1 MNPQFSLRS
10 LQKFCPFDG
19 HPLNDEKFCVQCQKK
34 LNIQIGLPRKP
45 RNLFEKMP
53 DGIEDNYVDELF
65 LQGMPHK
72 NSFPDL
78 HYPVMIKNT
87 VEIVHIVNSVFLQI
101 GLFYVMLNSE
111 KGSKIENVFF
121 GLTVVIS
128 FFAYIVYRYFMM
140 EPPTSTTLLY
150 RIWQIMVSSAKI
162 IFSKEF
168 FDDSKTILFLTMI
181 LVMLTPVLGNLTA
194 TVADNTITL
203 LYSGKYFQLTELL
216 VMVFIHLIQYDF
228 QMIIDK
234 PEDRKSNESKALTE
248 APLKKKLAD

>member
-1 MNPQFSLRS
+1 
-10 LQKFCPFDG
+10 
-19 HPLNDEKFCVQCQKK
+19 
-34 LNIQIGLPRKP
+34 
-45 RNLFEKMP
+45 
-53 DGIEDNYVDELF
+53 
-65 LQGMPHK
+65 
-72 NSFPDL
+72 
-78 HYPVMIKNT
+78 
-87 VEIVHIVNSVFLQI
+87 
-101 GLFYVMLNSE
+101 MLNSE

-234 PEDRKSNESKALTE
+234 PEDRKSNESKELTE